1 MPTPIHHLY
10 AALHSPARTLAEQ
23 LADNLARP
31 VVLQDISA
39 LPAPD
44 TQRPTRQQ
52 LRTELGVL
60 RHQLDTVVYLL
71 GVGQSQPRR
80 YAQEIELLQA
90 DRTRIEGLVAGL
102 EQQLA
107 APDRPEQA
115 RQQQG
120 EQQKGGQPA

>member
-10 AALHSPARTLAEQ
+10 AALNSPLRDVAEQ

-60 RHQLDTVVYLL
+60 RHQLDTVLYLL
-71 GVGQSQPRR
+71 EVGESQPHR
-80 YAQEIELLQA
+80 YAQELELLRA

-107 APDRPEQA
+107 APQ
-115 RQQQG
+115 QQQG
-120 EQQKGGQPA
+120 GLAA

>member
-10 AALHSPARTLAEQ
+10 AALSSPLRDVAEQ

-31 VVLQDISA
+31 VVLQDIAA

-52 LRTELGVL
+52 LRAELGVL
-60 RHQLDTVVYLL
+60 REQLDTVVYLL
-71 GVGQSQPRR
+71 GVGESQPRR

-107 APDRPEQA
+107 APA
-115 RQQQG
+115 RRQ
-120 EQQKGGQPA
+120 EGGLVA